1 MPMRSSVSFRILII
15 FALLFAQ
22 IGGITHGYSHV
33 LSGQSITKAQLLS
46 GDKSPAHEDHCNVC
60 AAFDQIASALASSIV
75 SFTPFQHFDGLEPSH
90 SYSYTS
96 IASFPFAAR
105 APPYSA

>member
-1 MPMRSSVSFRILII
+1 MRSSVSFRILII

-22 IGGITHGYSHV
+22 VGGIAHTYSHV
-33 LSGQSITKAQLLS
+33 LPEQSITKAPLLS

-60 AAFDQIASALASSIV
+60 VAFDQIASAVSSSVV
-75 SFTPFQHFDGLEPSH
+75 SFTPLQHFDGVNIDH
-90 SYSYTS
+90 SYSYTF
-96 IASFPFAAR
+96 IASFPFTAR

>member
-1 MPMRSSVSFRILII
+1 MRSSVSFRILII
-15 FALLFAQ
+15 IALLFAQ
-22 IGGITHGYSHV
+22 IGGVTHGYSHV
-33 LSGQSITKAQLLS
+33 LSEQSIIKAQITS
-46 GDKSPAHEDHCNVC
+46 GDKSPTHEEHCAFC

-75 SFTPFQHFDGLEPSH
+75 SFTPFQNFDGLEPSH

>member
-1 MPMRSSVSFRILII
+1 MRSSVSFRILII

-22 IGGITHGYSHV
+22 VGGITHGYSHI
-33 LSGQSITKAQLLS
+33 LSEQSITETQLS
-46 GDKSPAHEDHCNVC
+46 SVDKTSSHEKHCDFC
-60 AAFDQIASALASSIV
+60 AAFDQISSALASSIV